1 MIAPSPCVL
10 KERRIDRVRLGGDE
24 LRWGCFELHPCFLLA
39 RRVFYRFVLARIHES
54 HLRVFCADAG
64 CSLMQ
69 NPISPLSS
77 TLPRQA
83 IPAILLGLSL
93 MFTQTGHGQDDR
105 RQVVDGLAAMVNGK
119 PITFSQVQEISFV
132 RERTLAEQFRGEEY
146 VKQVREVRQQALQDL
161 IDRELVVQEF
171 LSEGLQI
178 PDYVI
183 EDRIRSI
190 VREDFENDQ
199 RKFLEVL
206 KAQGFTPQ
214 RFRELE
220 RDRIIVQAMRQRVAR
235 VNSIPTPAEIEG
247 FYRRNISQYQS
258 QAEIRLSMI
267 TIYQGEEQNREAN
280 RRMADEIRAKVIE
293 SDNFGRMALMY
304 SEDSMREMEGDWGWI
319 DESTLNP
326 ELSKV
331 AFGLK
336 PGEVSE
342 VLELGNAYY
351 ILRVEE
357 RRGGVTRSLSSVRS
371 EIHNLVLQEKRQEMF
386 QKHVDNLR
394 TRAAIVI
401 Y

>member
-1 MIAPSPCVL
+1 
-10 KERRIDRVRLGGDE
+10 
-24 LRWGCFELHPCFLLA
+24 
-39 RRVFYRFVLARIHES
+39 
-54 HLRVFCADAG
+54 
-64 CSLMQ
+64 MQ